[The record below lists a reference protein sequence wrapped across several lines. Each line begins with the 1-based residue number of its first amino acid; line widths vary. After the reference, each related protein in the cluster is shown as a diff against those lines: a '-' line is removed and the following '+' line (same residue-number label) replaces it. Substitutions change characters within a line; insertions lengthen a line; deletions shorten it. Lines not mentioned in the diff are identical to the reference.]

1 MLDAIGI
8 ESSAS
13 EESSGVESNFSDF
26 SEFQQ
31 SFASDY
37 DQLKE
42 REMPSNP
49 LLAIILRESDFN
61 WLEFMERLEVSEDS
75 PDLKKSVP

>member
-13 EESSGVESNFSDF
+13 EESSGVESDFSDF

-37 DQLKE
+37 DQLTLYI
-42 REMPSNP
+42 RV
-49 LLAIILRESDFN
+49 IIFTDI
-61 WLEFMERLEVSEDS
+61 
-75 PDLKKSVP
+75 P